1 MVPLASHALCDSH
14 TSKAS
19 NTKDAIL
26 QAEPPDNALARAPNC
41 LYFGVRG
48 RTVHPPL
55 TQDGQS
61 VPSWQPLPAAP
72 EPLRGTVTGMPLSE
86 AQVARTLLLH
96 R

>member
-26 QAEPPDNALARAPNC
+26 QAEPPDNALARVPTACILELGVGQVTHPSLKMGNQYHHGNAP
-41 LYFGVRG
+41 
-48 RTVHPPL
+48 
-55 TQDGQS
+55 Q
-61 VPSWQPLPAAP
+61 QPQHLQ
-72 EPLRGTVTGMPLSE
+72 GTVTGMPLSA
-86 AQVARTLLLH
+86 AQVARTLLPH